1 MISYWSYYKKGDKH
15 IMTEKGEHVES
26 GLIKCEPLLGLETTC
41 EYDDPDDSMGTLI
54 TIIALLSFCIHK
66 SLSNR
71 G

>member
-1 MISYWSYYKKGDKH
+1 
-15 IMTEKGEHVES
+15 MTEKGEDLES
-26 GLIKCEPLLGLETTC
+26 ELIKCEPLSGLETTC

-71 G
+71 YNKY